1 MKSIFTIASLAML
14 LGALVWGTTSAAA
27 QEEASPREAILAS
40 IPTLSNFEEQADTT
54 FVGDVEGS
62 YAYIAFVVRDNFA
75 VVYLCDNILS
85 HWLSGEIVDGTLEV
99 AAEDGTRIVATIFDD
114 HIEGTVTLTTD
125 DDGSEASPHTFTA
138 VPAVPGETGLDRR
151 VGALDEGIQYVSGW
165 IVTEDGIR
173 GRRRLIAQ
181 ACAVQ
186 QQAFELARQQFS
198 EAIFAGDDMLADG
211 WIAMMQDARM
221 VMETL
226 GC

>member
-85 HWLSGEIVDGTLEV
+85 HWLSGEIVDGTAGSGGGGMARAL
-99 AAEDGTRIVATIFDD
+99 
-114 HIEGTVTLTTD
+114 LPPSSMTT
-125 DDGSEASPHTFTA
+125 SK
-138 VPAVPGETGLDRR
+138 
-151 VGALDEGIQYVSGW
+151 
-165 IVTEDGIR
+165 
-173 GRRRLIAQ
+173 
-181 ACAVQ
+181 
-186 QQAFELARQQFS
+186 AR
-198 EAIFAGDDMLADG
+198 
-211 WIAMMQDARM
+211 
-221 VMETL
+221 
-226 GC
+226 